1 MNESTIN
8 KINKC
13 LDEAI
18 QEASKPINDELDR
31 VICNLDEQMTTLEE
45 LEIKIGQVVV
55 SIDDLR
61 GMIACR
67 KNWPVG
73 GKGLCD

>member
-1 MNESTIN
+1 MNEKIIE
-8 KINKC
+8 KINRC

-18 QEASKPINDELDR
+18 QEASTPINDELDH

-55 SIDDLR
+55 AIDDLR
-61 GMIACR
+61 GMIASR
-67 KNWPVG
+67 KNS
-73 GKGLCD
+73 LETR